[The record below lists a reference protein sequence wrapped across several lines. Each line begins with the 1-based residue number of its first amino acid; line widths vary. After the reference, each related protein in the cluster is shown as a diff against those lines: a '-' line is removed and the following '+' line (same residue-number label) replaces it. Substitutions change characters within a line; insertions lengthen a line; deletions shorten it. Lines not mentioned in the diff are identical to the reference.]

1 MGVLNA
7 LIVEEEDRP
16 RIESLDQGTCD
27 TYIYGSVEHVKNNM
41 LELLNI
47 DNEENDILFYQKI
60 SNVLSS
66 IGYISSN
73 EKEASTWI
81 HENGNFKMGIL
92 EGTITGNYQAKYI
105 GAMSRERYR
114 MEQEHLLEEICE
126 NLQHE
131 LDVKQEEIR
140 QNNEQ
145 IILLH
150 KEEETFPEF
159 QDLKLAAKEFD
170 QKEHILS
177 MVEHQVKEQQEVV
190 ETSAKSLNA
199 IHLEVQ
205 TICSGIY
212 LAVRFDVFMKVKKVL
227 LNIRIC

>member
-81 HENGNFKMGIL
+81 RENGNFKIGIL

-114 MEQEHLLEEICE
+114 KEQEHLLEEICE

-145 IILLH
+145 ITLLH
-150 KEEETFPEF
+150 KEEETF
-159 QDLKLAAKEFD
+159 
-170 QKEHILS
+170 
-177 MVEHQVKEQQEVV
+177 
-190 ETSAKSLNA
+190 LN
-199 IHLEVQ
+199 
-205 TICSGIY
+205 
-212 LAVRFDVFMKVKKVL
+212 F
-227 LNIRIC
+227 RI